1 MKIHYRFPTKR
12 TLLID
17 DHWDIPIQNGILRAI
32 EIDGEI
38 NSFEVTLTN
47 QPTSYALQLAK
58 AQDGIMEITV
68 DTDPFLDAI
77 QNQLRSAMSFLHCY
91 FSIDLR
97 IDEYE
102 IRYEAETPEEEKEI
116 PIPSIQT
123 EEYEPPLLLPFN
135 MLTRAIMAAEDSNG
149 PQFEATLA
157 SSARASLSERQY
169 IDSFRYSFLLIES
182 IYGGGQFK
190 SAALKNTLR
199 GNHEFRKIVRK
210 SLLNRIKPKTQKKSD
225 TEQILQNNP
234 DIDDIIDH
242 IVEKRGFYFHG
253 NIKRTNSWKPNDQS
267 DAESLA
273 LLTTGIAQL
282 ISHEAANPMF
292 EEKYSRRHFEDAK
305 IAGAIIVFKVDFKYR
320 NPEEE
325 FSREHALEMSIP
337 GTKPT
342 PQNSIYILEKFIEHI
357 QNSLPGS
364 GLEEA
369 TCRIK
374 NTSQI
379 IFEVKFHV

>member
-102 IRYEAETPEEEKEI
+102 VRYEAETPEEEKEI

-190 SAALKNTLR
+190 SAALKT
-199 GNHEFRKIVRK
+199 H
-210 SLLNRIKPKTQKKSD
+210 
-225 TEQILQNNP
+225 
-234 DIDDIIDH
+234 
-242 IVEKRGFYFHG
+242 
-253 NIKRTNSWKPNDQS
+253 
-267 DAESLA
+267 
-273 LLTTGIAQL
+273 
-282 ISHEAANPMF
+282 
-292 EEKYSRRHFEDAK
+292 
-305 IAGAIIVFKVDFKYR
+305 
-320 NPEEE
+320 
-325 FSREHALEMSIP
+325 
-337 GTKPT
+337 
-342 PQNSIYILEKFIEHI
+342 
-357 QNSLPGS
+357 
-364 GLEEA
+364 
-369 TCRIK
+369 
-374 NTSQI
+374 
-379 IFEVKFHV
+379 